1 MKREMLFSYKNSFLR
16 FLIFVLFLLV
26 VLVPKIFDKKS
37 ICFII
42 RTRNLLGIAI
52 QTKKV
57 LEIKPYIEVS
67 TQKKNM

>member
-1 MKREMLFSYKNSFLR
+1 M
-16 FLIFVLFLLV
+16 
-26 VLVPKIFDKKS
+26 
-37 ICFII
+37 

-67 TQKKNM
+67 TQKKNMQKK